1 MRRIVSIL
9 CTACVVGFM
18 PILAIADDCFE
29 CVLGIWDDEAL
40 TTNQG
45 TILPG
50 EPKEI
55 FVGVK
60 LREDIE
66 SISGVEFSIA
76 GVDDD
81 DLLLI
86 GAVPLGPRAL
96 VWGLAPAPPD
106 TSDTSDQVGGVT
118 VAYSQCVPS
127 HQALLKLTVYTT
139 HDLTDKVL
147 VVKRSYPSTN
157 PNFHTPVF
165 MACDGPYFTM
175 TRLSGG
181 CYVLNPSGNVM
192 DCLHP
197 NVVAV
202 EEKTWG
208 GVKNL
213 FR

>member
-1 MRRIVSIL
+1 MRQILSIL
-9 CTACVVGFM
+9 CTACVVGLV
-18 PILAIADDCFE
+18 PTLAIAEDCFE

-40 TTNQG
+40 TSTQG

-50 EPKEI
+50 EPKDV

-60 LREDIE
+60 LHEGVE
-66 SISGVEFSIA
+66 SIAGVEFSIA
-76 GVDDD
+76 GVSDG

-86 GAVPLGPRAL
+86 GTIPLGPRAL

-106 TSDTSDQVGGVT
+106 TSDTTTQVGGMT
-118 VAYSQCVPS
+118 IAYSQCVPS
-127 HQALLKLTVYTT
+127 HQALLKLTLYTT
-139 HDLTDKVL
+139 QDLTDKIL

-157 PNFHTPVF
+157 PAFNTPVF
-165 MACDGPYFTM
+165 MACDAPYYTM
-175 TRLSGG
+175 TRMSGG
-181 CYVLNPSGNVM
+181 CFVLNASGNAM

-202 EEKTWG
+202 EQETWG